1 MAHEAKIIKKK
12 LKEAKRL
19 EKIEVQVLEKLR
31 GTYAKQ
37 QDAVEKI
44 KEIFSEREK
53 FNQEDIKA
61 DILVQ
66 N

>member
-19 EKIEVQVLEKLR
+19 EKIEVQVLGKLR

-37 QDAVEKI
+37 QDAVERI
-44 KEIFSEREK
+44 KEIFSERER
-53 FNQEDIKA
+53 FNKEDPDA
-61 DILVQ
+61 EILV
-66 N
+66 

>member
-1 MAHEAKIIKKK
+1 M
-12 LKEAKRL
+12 
-19 EKIEVQVLEKLR
+19 LEKLR